1 MTKLSV
7 FLIFGYILLTII
19 PPTKQMKNEP
29 DEYLNDQSE
38 LVAQSKNS
46 KNMLNDKMI
55 HKITNFNNADPIEK
69 SYEKNLVYFIFV
81 IIFFV

>member
-1 MTKLSV
+1 MTKLTV
-7 FLIFGYILLTII
+7 FLIFGCILLTIL
-19 PPTKQMKNEP
+19 PSTKQMKNEP

-55 HKITNFNNADPIEK
+55 K
-69 SYEKNLVYFIFV
+69 
-81 IIFFV
+81 